1 MTTPRTLPGGL
12 DVTTFLRDYWHK
24 KPLLIRGAYPDFK
37 PPLMPE
43 ELAGLACEEG
53 IESRIVEKVGANGKP
68 WQASHGPFDDE
79 TFARLGDRDWTV
91 LVQAVDHYVPE
102 VAELLKDFR
111 FIPTWRLDDIMISYA
126 PTGGG
131 VGPHMD
137 NYDVFLIQGA
147 GKRRWQLGKFI
158 DEDEPVIH
166 GIDLR
171 ILEHFE
177 VDQGQDWVLEPG
189 DMLYIPPRIAHN
201 GISESDDCMTYSVGF
216 RAPSA
221 DEIVTSYAD
230 YRGEQLSEMLRY
242 ADADLAVGNS
252 GELDDAAL
260 ERARQLILSTLDNRE
275 QLKQWFGRYMTQTKY
290 PDQLIEPDEYVDA
303 TTLREALAKGAQLE
317 RALGSRFAWHDE
329 ENNQAILF
337 VDGDGMLAT
346 KALAFLLGSSA
357 PIPASAADDDAA
369 ADLLAKLVNR
379 GSLVFSEEA

>member
-1 MTTPRTLPGGL
+1 MTAPSTLPGGM

-24 KPLLIRGAYPDFK
+24 KPLLIRGAYPDFE
-37 PPLMPE
+37 PPLMPD

-68 WQASHGPFDDE
+68 WQASHGPFDDD

-91 LVQAVDHYVPE
+91 LVQAVDHYVPD
-102 VAELLKDFR
+102 VADMLKDFR

-137 NYDVFLIQGA
+137 NYDVFLIQA
-147 GKRRWQLGKFI
+147 TGKRRWQLGKFI
-158 DEDEPVIH
+158 DEDEPVIQ

-201 GISESDDCMTYSVGF
+201 GVSESDDCMTYSVGF

-221 DEIVTSYAD
+221 DEMVTSYAD

-242 ADADLAVGNS
+242 ADADLSLGNP
-252 GELDDAAL
+252 GEVDDAAL
-260 ERARQLILSTLDNRE
+260 DRARQLILSSLDDRE
-275 QLKQWFGRYMTQTKY
+275 QLTQWFGRYMTQTKY
-290 PDQLIEPDEYVDA
+290 PDQLIEPDEYLDA
-303 TTLREALAKGAQLE
+303 TTLREALVEGAEIE

-329 ENNQAILF
+329 QGAYATLF
-337 VDGDGMLAT
+337 VDGDGIRAP
-346 KALAFLLGSSA
+346 KALAHLLGTAA
-357 PIPASAADDDAA
+357 PIPADIAEDDAVA
-369 ADLLAKLVNR
+369 NVLAKLINS
-379 GSLVFSEEA
+379 GSLILNDD

>member
-1 MTTPRTLPGGL
+1 MTAPSTLPGGL

-24 KPLLIRGAYPDFK
+24 KPLLIRGAYPDFE
-37 PPLMPE
+37 PPLMPD

-68 WQASHGPFDDE
+68 WQASHGPFDED

-126 PTGGG
+126 PTGGS

-137 NYDVFLIQGA
+137 NYDVFLIQA
-147 GKRRWQLGKFI
+147 TGKRRWQLGKFI
-158 DEDEPVIH
+158 DEDEPVIQ

-177 VDQGQDWVLEPG
+177 VDQDQDWVLEPG

-201 GISESDDCMTYSVGF
+201 GVSESDDCMTYSVGF

-221 DEIVTSYAD
+221 DEMVTSYAD
-230 YRGEQLSEMLRY
+230 YRGEQLSEMQRY
-242 ADADLAVGNS
+242 ADADLTLGNP
-252 GELDDAAL
+252 GEVDDAAL
-260 ERARQLILSTLDNRE
+260 ERARQLILSSLDDRE

-290 PDQLIEPDEYVDA
+290 PDQLIEPDEYLDA
-303 TTLREALAKGAQLE
+303 TTLREALAEGAEIE

-329 ENNQAILF
+329 QGTYATLF
-337 VDGDGMLAT
+337 VDGDGLRAP
-346 KALAFLLGSSA
+346 KALAHLLGSSA
-357 PIPASAADDDAA
+357 PIPAELADDDVAA
-369 ADLLAKLVNR
+369 GLLAKLINR
-379 GSLVFSEEA
+379 GSLILSDD

>member
-12 DVTTFLRDYWHK
+12 DVETFLRDYWHK
-24 KPLLIRGAYPDFK
+24 KPLLIRGAYPNFT
-37 PPLMPE
+37 PPLMPD

-53 IESRIVEKVGANGKP
+53 IESRIVEKKGANGQP
-68 WQASHGPFDDE
+68 WQASHGPFDDA

-91 LVQAVDHYVPE
+91 LVQAVDHYVPS
-102 VAELLKDFR
+102 VAGMLKDFR

-137 NYDVFLIQGA
+137 NYDVFLIQA
-147 GKRRWQLGKFI
+147 TGKRRWQLGKFI
-158 DEDEPVIH
+158 DDDEPVIK

-189 DMLYIPPRIAHN
+189 DMLYLPPRIAHN
-201 GISESDDCMTYSVGF
+201 GVSESDDCMTYSVGF

-221 DEIVTSYAD
+221 DEMVTSYAD

-242 ADADLAVGNS
+242 ADADLTAGDPA
-252 GELDDAAL
+252 EIDDAAL
-260 ERARQLILSTLDNRE
+260 ARARQLILSTLDDPE

-290 PDQLIEPDEYVDA
+290 PDQLIELDEFLDA
-303 TTLREALAKGAQLE
+303 TALREVLAEGAQLE

-329 ENNQAILF
+329 AGQQAWLF
-337 VDGDGMLAT
+337 VDGESLRAPR
-346 KALAFLLGSSA
+346 ALAHLLGSAA
-357 PIPASAADDDAA
+357 PIPAALAEDDAN
-369 ADLLAKLVNR
+369 ADILATLVNQ
-379 GSLVFSEEA
+379 GSLVLSED